1 MVINQASLAT
11 SRMQNQ
17 VSLSLFF
24 FLSFLFLLFLSSLL
38 LFHFLSL
45 SLSLFLPLSLP
56 PSSALSPFSNQR
68 VTYRVEIEVADGEYR
83 STRGCYRR
91 RSSWGPTLWRAVAA
105 YFGLFFLRVVTG
117 SNEIWNG
124 EHKEEAEEERGKKES

>member
-1 MVINQASLAT
+1 
-11 SRMQNQ
+11 MQNQ
-17 VSLSLFF
+17 VSLSLFLF
-24 FLSFLFLLFLSSLL
+24 VVFISSFPFLPTFIPF
-38 LFHFLSL
+38 SL
-45 SLSLFLPLSLP
+45 SLSLPFRPLSLP

-91 RSSWGPTLWRAVAA
+91 RSSWGPTLWRVVAA

-124 EHKEEAEEERGKKES
+124 EHKEEAEEERGKKRELKMETR